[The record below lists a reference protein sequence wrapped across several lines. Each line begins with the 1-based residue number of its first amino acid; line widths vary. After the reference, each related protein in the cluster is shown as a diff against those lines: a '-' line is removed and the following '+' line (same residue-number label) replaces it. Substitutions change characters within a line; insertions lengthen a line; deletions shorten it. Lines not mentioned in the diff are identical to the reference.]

1 MAQKAAFFVGI
12 FEFSISIM
20 GLVEVKI
27 CKTINISSDTKVN
40 RLFKWQVVVVAL
52 QYNFDKLNERTRR
65 WKIKCNTSNC

>member
-12 FEFSISIM
+12 FQFSISIM

-27 CKTINISSDTKVN
+27 CKTINISSDTEVN

-65 WKIKCNTSNC
+65 WKIKCHTSNF

>member
-12 FEFSISIM
+12 FQFSISIM